1 MEEKKSTSELEFS
14 GPNKEIVNS
23 FACVSCGADLKYKP
37 GTKHLHC
44 DYCGAENEIPDIGEP
59 VNENDFYEYIN
70 KEAASSQKMSISVVS
85 CNNCGANTTIDP
97 HIQSHSCPYCL
108 TPLVIKDAHSESV
121 IQPKAILPFK
131 ISKEEAKNKFKAW
144 VKSLWFAPNDL
155 KKATLDTDRF
165 NGLYIPYWTF
175 DSNTSSSYI
184 GQRGEYYYVDVP
196 YTTTENGRTVSK
208 TRRERRTRWYTVSGN
223 FNHAFDDVLVIA
235 SKSLPWKYAE
245 NLEPWD
251 LDNLTAFNDS
261 YLGGFIT
268 EKYQVELKH
277 GFENA
282 KAKMEA
288 HLRTMIKQQIGGDEQ
303 RIITLNTQH
312 NNITFKHILLPI
324 YLSAF
329 RFKGKVYQ
337 FLVNGRTGEVQGERP
352 YSGWK
357 IALFILAILAI
368 AAIVIYLAAQK

>member
-1 MEEKKSTSELEFS
+1 MEENKSKSELEFS
-14 GPNKEIVNS
+14 GPNKDIVNS
-23 FACVSCGADLKYKP
+23 FACITCGADLKYKP

-59 VNENDFYEYIN
+59 VNENDFYEFIN
-70 KEAASSQKMSISVVS
+70 KEAASSQKMSISVVR
-85 CNNCGANTTIDP
+85 CNNCGATTTIEANL
-97 HIQSHSCPYCL
+97 QSHSCPYCMS
-108 TPLVIKDAHSESV
+108 PLVIKDAHSESV

-131 ISKEEAKNKFKAW
+131 INKEEAKNKFKAW

-155 KKATLDTDRF
+155 KKATLDTDRL

-184 GQRGEYYYVDVP
+184 GQRGEYYYVNVP
-196 YTTTENGRTVSK
+196 YTTTENGKTVSK

-223 FNHAFDDVLVIA
+223 LNHAFDDVLVIA
-235 SKSLPWKYAE
+235 SKSLPIKYAE

-251 LDNLTAFNDS
+251 LNNLTAFNDS

-282 KAKMEA
+282 KAKMEDQ
-288 HLRTMIKQQIGGDEQ
+288 LRTMVKQKIGGDEQ

-357 IALFILAILAI
+357 IALLVLAVLAV
-368 AAIVIYLAAQK
+368 AAVVIYFASKK

>member
-1 MEEKKSTSELEFS
+1 MEENKSISELEFL
-14 GPNKEIVNS
+14 GPNKDIVNS
-23 FACVSCGADLKYKP
+23 FACNACGADLTYKP

-59 VNENDFYEYIN
+59 INENDFYEFIN
-70 KEAASSQKMSISVVS
+70 KEAASSQKMSINVVS
-85 CNNCGANTTIDP
+85 CNNCGATTTIEA
-97 HIQSHSCPYCL
+97 HLQSHSCPYCM

-144 VKSLWFAPNDL
+144 VKSLWLAPNDL

-184 GQRGEYYYVDVP
+184 GQRGEYYYVNVP
-196 YTTTENGRTVSK
+196 YTTTENGKTVSK

-223 FNHAFDDVLVIA
+223 LNHAFDDVLVIA
-235 SKSLPWKYAE
+235 SKSLPLKYAE

-251 LDNLTAFNDS
+251 LNNLTAFNNN

-268 EKYQVELKH
+268 EKYQVELKY

-282 KAKMEA
+282 KAKMEKQ
-288 HLRTMIKQQIGGDEQ
+288 LRTMIKQQIGGDEQ
-303 RIITLNTQH
+303 RIITLHTQH

-357 IALFILAILAI
+357 IALLIIAVLAVVT
-368 AAIVIYLAAQK
+368 IVIYLATNN